1 MADKARQ
8 MRLISIAIDAIPGAE
23 LLIND
28 RLGMRV
34 KHPGCDT
41 LGYLIVATDV
51 MYCLRCD
58 FRAKPSEI
66 WPADEVP
73 ALAQLPPPEQLTLL

>member
-1 MADKARQ
+1 MAGTVR
-8 MRLISIAIDAIPGAE
+8 MISIAIDAIPGAE

-41 LGYLIVATDV
+41 LGYLIVASDV
-51 MYCLRCD
+51 IYCLRCD
-58 FRAKPSEI
+58 FKARPSEL
-66 WPADEVP
+66 WPAEVEVAP
-73 ALAQLPPPEQLTLL
+73 AARPNWHQLRM